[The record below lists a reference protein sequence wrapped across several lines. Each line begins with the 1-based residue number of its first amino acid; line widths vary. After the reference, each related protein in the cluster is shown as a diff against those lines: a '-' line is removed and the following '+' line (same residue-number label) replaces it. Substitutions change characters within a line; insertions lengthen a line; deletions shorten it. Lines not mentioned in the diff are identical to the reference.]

1 MHTRIAYVR
10 QDFLHRPSRQ
20 IAAQHAMVVME
31 DLQVRTM
38 SASGKGCTGAPGTA
52 VF

>member
-10 QDFLHRPSRQ
+10 EDFLHRPSRQ

-31 DLQVRTM
+31 DLQVRNM